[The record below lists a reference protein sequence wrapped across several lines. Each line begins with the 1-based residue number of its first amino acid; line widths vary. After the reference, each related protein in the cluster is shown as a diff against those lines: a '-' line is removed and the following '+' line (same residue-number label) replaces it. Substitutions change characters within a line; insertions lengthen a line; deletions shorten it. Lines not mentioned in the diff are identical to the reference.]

1 MPVNGLSDTR
11 RHLGVSLLVVRAVLR
26 NPALRRVQVA
36 HLLFSAALYGCYVAI
51 LIYAYNAS
59 GPGAVGIVA
68 LAQLLP
74 SAAIAPFA
82 ASLADRYPRERVL
95 LAGYVIQA
103 LAYGATAAGMLLGLP
118 PVLVY
123 LGAAIQSAGTTFTR
137 PAQGSLLPSL
147 SRTPEELTAANS
159 VSGTIEGTGVLLGP
173 VAATAMLA
181 VAGPAGVW
189 VLGTVAATVA
199 ALLVVGLP
207 RLLAANRA
215 GAIDQAAPEL
225 VAVPAESVLA
235 LVAGGLRA
243 LAANADTRLVVGLRG
258 VRMLISGAMDV
269 LFVLLA
275 LEVFGTGQ
283 TGTGILNAGLGLG
296 TVLGGAASIALVG
309 RRRMAPALAA
319 SAAIWGAAIVVTA
332 TVTPAWLAPM
342 LVAVGAVGFSAT
354 DVAGRTILQRVTA
367 DRLLARVLGALEG
380 IGLVC
385 LALGSVAVP
394 VLVGWVGIPG
404 TLVAV
409 GLLLPVSIAIGW
421 LPLLAIDRRVQVP
434 VRELTLLQ
442 RTPIFAPLPGPQL
455 ESAARRT
462 RWVTA
467 DPGRVLIRE
476 GDEGDRYYVLE
487 SGCLRVSIGGR
498 QVRTLDTAGAGVGE
512 IALLRDVPRTATVV
526 AETACVLLALER
538 ADFLEAVTGHEASRA
553 DAEHQAADLRMAD
566 DPPWEPGHWGS

>member
-1 MPVNGLSDTR
+1 VSRIAGAR
-11 RHLGVSLLVVRAVLR
+11 RHLGLTLLVVRAVLR
-26 NPALRRVQVA
+26 NPALRRVQIA
-36 HLLFSAALYGCYVAI
+36 HLLFSSALYGCYVAV
-51 LIYAYNAS
+51 LIYAYDAS

-74 SAAIAPFA
+74 AAVVAPFA
-82 ASLADRYPRERVL
+82 ASLADRFPRERVL
-95 LAGYVIQA
+95 LAGYAVQA
-103 LAYGATAAGMLLGLP
+103 LAYGTTAAGMLLGLP
-118 PVLVY
+118 PALVY
-123 LGAAIQSAGTTFTR
+123 LGAAVQSAGTTFTR

-181 VAGPAGVW
+181 VAGPGGVW
-189 VLGTVAATVA
+189 TLGAVVATIA

-207 RLLAANRA
+207 RLVAANRT
-215 GAIDQAAPEL
+215 GAIEPAAPDL
-225 VAVPAESVLA
+225 AAIPDESVTA
-235 LVAGGLRA
+235 LVGGGLRA
-243 LAANADTRLVVGLRG
+243 LAANADTRLVVGLLA

-309 RRRMAPALAA
+309 RKRMAPALAA
-319 SAAIWGAAIVVTA
+319 SAAIWGVAIVVTA
-332 TVTPAWLAPM
+332 TVAPAWLAPM

-354 DVAGRTILQRVTA
+354 DVTGRTILQRVTP

-385 LALGSVAVP
+385 LAIGSVAVP
-394 VLVGWVGIPG
+394 VLVGLVGIPG
-404 TLVAV
+404 TLAVV
-409 GLLLPVSIAIGW
+409 GLLLPASVAIGW
-421 LPLLAIDRRVQVP
+421 LPLLSIDRRVQVP
-434 VRELTLLQ
+434 VRELGLLQ
-442 RTPIFAPLPGPQL
+442 LTAVFAPLPAPQL

-467 DPGRVLIRE
+467 EPGRVIIRE
-476 GDEGDRYYVLE
+476 GDEGDRFYVLE
-487 SGCLRVSIGGR
+487 SGRLRVSIEGR
-498 QVRTLDTAGAGVGE
+498 HVRTLETAGASVGE

-526 AETACVLLALER
+526 AETACVLLALDR
-538 ADFLEAVTGHEASRA
+538 ADFLEAVTGHEASR
-553 DAEHQAADLRMAD
+553 DAAELQAGRHIA
-566 DPPWEPGHWGS
+566 GT